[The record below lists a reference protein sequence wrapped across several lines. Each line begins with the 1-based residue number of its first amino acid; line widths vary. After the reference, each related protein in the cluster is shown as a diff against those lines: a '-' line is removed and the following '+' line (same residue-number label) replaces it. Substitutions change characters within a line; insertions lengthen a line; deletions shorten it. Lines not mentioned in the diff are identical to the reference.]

1 MCLDGKPST
10 NYVHPSRDLAPTVL
24 RDRTVAPSVR
34 RTGRGASQR
43 CFRRPGD
50 LRQHRHR
57 VRRPRK
63 HGGRRQLEYPATT
76 GAGATASPNLINL
89 LDQTAQSMRPGTWK
103 IFSDFF
109 LSGGKSSPSIGQ
121 PAPRE
126 RSTFC
131 LQKMQWARPT
141 GASAVLSSFFFERG
155 KILPVHRPVCSGR
168 EMHFLPANTM
178 QRAPSSVLTPNEIF
192 TRPPGR

>member
-50 LRQHRHR
+50 RRQHRHR

-63 HGGRRQLEYPATT
+63 HGGRRQLECPATT
-76 GAGATASPNLINL
+76 GAGATASPNLINKTDVL
-89 LDQTAQSMRPGTWK
+89 EHLTRIKPGTWK
-103 IFSDFF
+103 KQKPIGQNPNQVPQKPPLFF
-109 LSGGKSSPSIGQ
+109 LIKKRGNQYTAMHLLIRFTHLISPIHKSLLRHIE
-121 PAPRE
+121 AP
-126 RSTFC
+126 
-131 LQKMQWARPT
+131 
-141 GASAVLSSFFFERG
+141 
-155 KILPVHRPVCSGR
+155 LP
-168 EMHFLPANTM
+168 
-178 QRAPSSVLTPNEIF
+178 
-192 TRPPGR
+192 

>member
-50 LRQHRHR
+50 RRQHRHR

-103 IFSDFF
+103 IVSVFF
-109 LSGGKSSPSIGQ
+109 Y
-121 PAPRE
+121 
-126 RSTFC
+126 
-131 LQKMQWARPT
+131 
-141 GASAVLSSFFFERG
+141 ERG
-155 KILPVHRPVCSGR
+155 KILPVHRPACSGR

-178 QRAPSSVLTPNEIF
+178 QRAPSSVLTPNEMGTFF